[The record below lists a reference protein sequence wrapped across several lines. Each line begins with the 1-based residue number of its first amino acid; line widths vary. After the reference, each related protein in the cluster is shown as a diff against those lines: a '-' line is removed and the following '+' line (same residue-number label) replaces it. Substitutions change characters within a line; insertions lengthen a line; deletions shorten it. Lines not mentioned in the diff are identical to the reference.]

1 MKTHRLLSLLLLALI
16 ASAHAADSAPS
27 APSAPLPLKKILFFT
42 KSVSYEHAAIK
53 AGSGFAFPVVREL
66 AAKNNLEITESKDGS
81 LFSDDYLARFDA
93 YMFYCQDGAGAL
105 TRVGSDGG
113 PAMTPAGKEALLKAV
128 AGGKGFIAMH
138 SASDTF
144 HSVLPDGR
152 SGNAGYY
159 VANGTN
165 GDAADP
171 YIKMLGGEF
180 IAHGREQPGKQIIA
194 DAKFPGIA
202 ALPADFGPTEEWYT
216 MKNFPADLHV
226 ILVQD
231 TAGMSGNDYARPPF
245 PSTWA
250 RMQGKGR
257 VFYTSMGHRPD
268 VWANAGFQSVLLGG
282 INWALGRVD
291 ADVTPNLDKVAP
303 KANELQVQQARGGRG
318 APGAFPGRGPAAP
331 GVPAAPAAAPAAP
344 APAATTAP
352 AATADPAASGMR
364 FNSGPSARF

>member
-1 MKTHRLLSLLLLALI
+1 MKTSRLLLPLLLLPI
-16 ASAHAADSAPS
+16 AIAVRGADSAP
-27 APSAPLPLKKILFFT
+27 AAAMPLKKILFFT
-42 KSVSYEHAAIK
+42 KSVSYEHSAIK
-53 AGSGFAFPVVREL
+53 AGTGIAFTVVREL

-81 LFSDDYLARFDA
+81 LFSDEYLAKFDA
-93 YMFYCQDGAGAL
+93 FMFYSQDGSGAF

-128 AGGKGFIAMH
+128 ASGKGFIGMH

-144 HSVLPDGR
+144 HSVLPDGT

-180 IAHGREQPGKQIIA
+180 IAHGAQQPGRQIVA

-202 ALPADFGPTEEWYT
+202 ALPADFGPQEEWYT

-226 ILVQD
+226 ILIQD
-231 TAGMSGNDYARPPF
+231 TAGMTGNDYARPPF

-250 RMQGKGR
+250 RLQGKGR
-257 VFYTSMGHRPD
+257 VFYTSMGHRDD
-268 VWANAGFQSVLLGG
+268 VWTSAAFQSVLLGG
-282 INWALGRVD
+282 INWATGRVE
-291 ADVTPNLDKVAP
+291 ADVTPNLEKVAP
-303 KANELQVQQARGGRG
+303 KANEIQSAPRRGGAGRGGPGGFPGRGGPPG
-318 APGAFPGRGPAAP
+318 APGAPTAAPAIPSAPPAAP
-331 GVPAAPAAAPAAP
+331 Q
-344 APAATTAP
+344 TAP
-352 AATADPAASGMR
+352 AAR
-364 FNSGPSARF
+364 